1 MARQDDKASQVVAAL
16 DDFEAQH
23 RNFGDGGCDLPR
35 VVAIVRPDQ
44 FKPGKTVTDFI
55 EDKRRAIAVLDA
67 RGMNDGPQRQP
78 FGVDKGM
85 NLAPLDLLP
94 GVITY
99 LAIKTAP
106 FSAAFSV
113 WLSMTAAVG
122 LASRPSCSRKVTCS
136 SSQMASHTPSFW
148 NLRKIL

>member
-1 MARQDDKASQVVAAL
+1 
-16 DDFEAQH
+16 
-23 RNFGDGGCDLPR
+23 LPR

-44 FKPGKTVTDFI
+44 FEPGKTVTDFI

>member
-1 MARQDDKASQVVAAL
+1 
-16 DDFEAQH
+16 
-23 RNFGDGGCDLPR
+23 LPR

-85 NLAPLDLLP
+85 NLAPIDLLP
-94 GVITY
+94 GVIT
-99 LAIKTAP
+99 IKPAP

-122 LASRPSCSRKVTCS
+122 LVCRPRCSRKGTCS

>member
-1 MARQDDKASQVVAAL
+1 
-16 DDFEAQH
+16 
-23 RNFGDGGCDLPR
+23 LPR

-44 FKPGKTVTDFI
+44 FEPRKAVTDLV
-55 EDKRRAIAVLDA
+55 EDKRCAIAVLDA
-67 RGMNDGPQRQP
+67 GGMNDGPQRQT
-78 FGVDKGM
+78 FGVDKGV

-94 GVITY
+94 GVIAY
-99 LAIKTAP
+99 LTIKTAP

-122 LASRPSCSRKVTCS
+122 LASRPSCSRNVMCS

-148 NLRKIL
+148 NLRKML

>member
-1 MARQDDKASQVVAAL
+1 M
-16 DDFEAQH
+16 
-23 RNFGDGGCDLPR
+23 PR

-44 FKPGKTVTDFI
+44 FEPRKAVADVV
-55 EDKRRAIAVLDA
+55 EDKRRAVAVLDA
-67 RGMNDGPQRQP
+67 GGMNDGPQRQA
-78 FGVDKGM
+78 FGVDKGV
-85 NLAPLDLLP
+85 NLAPLDLLS
-94 GVITY
+94 GVIAY

-122 LASRPSCSRKVTCS
+122 PASRPSCSRKVMCS

-148 NLRKIL
+148 NLRKML

>member
-1 MARQDDKASQVVAAL
+1 M
-16 DDFEAQH
+16 
-23 RNFGDGGCDLPR
+23 PR

-44 FKPGKTVTDFI
+44 FEPGKAVAYFI
-55 EDKRRAIAVLDA
+55 EDKPCAIAVLDA
-67 RGMNDGPQRQP
+67 GGMNDGPQRQA
-78 FGVDKGM
+78 FGVDKGV
-85 NLAPLDLLP
+85 NLSPLDLLT
-94 GVITY
+94 GVIAY

-122 LASRPSCSRKVTCS
+122 LASRPSCSRKAVCS
-136 SSQMASHTPSFW
+136 SSQIASHTPSFW